1 MWIPFVPDE
10 THTNPS
16 WDWYETLMTS
26 QIRSSL
32 YHIAYNIL
40 HHHQDAEDVVQEA
53 LIRGAMK
60 IYQLKNQE
68 KFFQWMYSIVTRMA
82 YARRRQRMRA
92 LKQLIKAACPMGE
105 EELTP
110 DEFLI
115 ADQEKGWVH
124 DTLAD
129 VDELDW
135 RIIQMHI
142 QQGLTHRE
150 IARELQ
156 MNYQTVRSRYR
167 RVLESLKRRK
177 EADT

>member
-1 MWIPFVPDE
+1 
-10 THTNPS
+10 
-16 WDWYETLMTS
+16 
-26 QIRSSL
+26 
-32 YHIAYNIL
+32 
-40 HHHQDAEDVVQEA
+40 
-53 LIRGAMK
+53 
-60 IYQLKNQE
+60 
-68 KFFQWMYSIVTRMA
+68 
-82 YARRRQRMRA
+82 
-92 LKQLIKAACPMGE
+92 MGE